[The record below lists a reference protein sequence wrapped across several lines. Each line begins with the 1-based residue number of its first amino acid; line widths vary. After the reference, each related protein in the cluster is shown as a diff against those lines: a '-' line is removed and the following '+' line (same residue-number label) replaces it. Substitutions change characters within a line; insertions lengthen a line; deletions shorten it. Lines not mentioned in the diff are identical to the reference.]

1 MASIKDLK
9 VASFSHNPHD
19 YFAKWGLKEKER
31 FKGFLN
37 IGINSKERFNA
48 FDFDRFEFIDT
59 EIAQKSID
67 GKVQKFHADVMAK
80 IGVRGMNTEQLVGVI
95 TEHTSHR
102 KTEHKLYMQGLRYN
116 VGLLE
121 QKLPPVMTIFLLHG
135 NAPCNIAS
143 DLQEA
148 FGWTTEMKKAFGV
161 YGLNFTPNVVD
172 LRKISNDEI
181 QKKAGA
187 AAAWCSVLKDVV
199 NLTEQ
204 KIESIMKMCYYSSK
218 DVSCYRDYIFVL
230 MDYVKQFTK
239 FSLSHLSDFEA
250 KVIPN
255 KEERVMEVMQTTYN
269 RLINEGRE
277 EGWQKGRQEGRKEGR
292 QEGREE
298 GQKAKEKSVILNML
312 RKKIDISTI
321 IECTGASKEQVLQI
335 QKEL

>member
-1 MASIKDLK
+1 MVSIKDLK

-37 IGINSKERFNA
+37 IGINSKEKFDT

-59 EIAQKSID
+59 EMAQKSID
-67 GKVQKFHADVMAK
+67 GKVQRFHADVMAK

-102 KTEHKLYMQGLRYN
+102 KTEHKLYMQGLKYN
-116 VGLLE
+116 LGLLE

-135 NAPCNIAS
+135 NAPHNIAN

-148 FGWTTEMKKAFGV
+148 FGWTPEMRKTFGV

-172 LRKISNDEI
+172 LRKISDDEI
-181 QKKAGA
+181 KKKAGT

-199 NLTEQ
+199 NLTGQ
-204 KIESIMKMCYYSSK
+204 KIESIMKMCYHRSK
-218 DVSCYRDYIFVL
+218 DVSSYRDYVFVL
-230 MDYVKQFTK
+230 MDYIQQFTK

-250 KVIPN
+250 RVIPN
-255 KEERVMEVMQTTYN
+255 KEERVMEVMQATYD
-269 RLINEGRE
+269 RLMNEGL
-277 EGWQKGRQEGRKEGR
+277 QKGRQEGLQEGR
-292 QEGREE
+292 QEGLQE
-298 GQKAKEKSVILNML
+298 GRQEGCRDVALSLL
-312 RKKIDISTI
+312 KKDVDPKVI
-321 IECTGASKEQVLQI
+321 IESTGLSE
-335 QKEL
+335 KELEDLKNQ